1 MVRTFIFNIISRH
14 HLTAITSVRLTPF
27 MIYSLNELKNQTEKS
42 SLNQRSFET
51 TSRLFPLFTFFF
63 LKNCII
69 LPFCFM
75 NAKPSP
81 VMEILFV
88 NVQKLY

>member
-63 LKNCII
+63 FEKLHHSSVLFYEHKALARNGN
-69 LPFCFM
+69 PFC
-75 NAKPSP
+75 
-81 VMEILFV
+81 
-88 NVQKLY
+88 